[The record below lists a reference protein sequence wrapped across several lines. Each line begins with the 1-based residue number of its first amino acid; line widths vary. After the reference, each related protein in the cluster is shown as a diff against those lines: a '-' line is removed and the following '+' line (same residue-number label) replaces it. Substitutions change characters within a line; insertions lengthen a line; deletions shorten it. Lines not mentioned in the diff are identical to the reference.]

1 MKRRPV
7 ERPGSF
13 IGARR
18 FARGGAY
25 ILGAGGVSRAGGYI
39 SQNLDIVT

>member
-7 ERPGSF
+7 ERPGFLS
-13 IGARR
+13 ARR

-25 ILGAGGVSRAGGYI
+25 ILGAGGGPRAGGYI
-39 SQNLDIVT
+39 GQNLDIVT

>member
-25 ILGAGGVSRAGGYI
+25 ILGAGGGSRAGAI
-39 SQNLDIVT
+39 LAKIWIL